1 MPILPEVWAI
11 QQVLTQPER
20 QETLEAWGQRDTGGG
35 VREEEG
41 SMHMHTRAMDI
52 SSELEMQTFLHIFKI
67 QNTKTCMTILWSK
80 NI

>member
-11 QQVLTQPER
+11 QQVLTQPE
-20 QETLEAWGQRDTGGG
+20 TARDPRSMGTEGHWGG

-52 SSELEMQTFLHIFKI
+52 SSELEMQTFLHILKI